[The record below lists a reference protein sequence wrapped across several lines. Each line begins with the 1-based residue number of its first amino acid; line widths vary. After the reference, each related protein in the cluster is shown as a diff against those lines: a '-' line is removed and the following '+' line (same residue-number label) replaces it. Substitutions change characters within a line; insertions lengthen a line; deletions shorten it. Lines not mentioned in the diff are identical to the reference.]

1 MNVKKIAAVCKR
13 AGEIRMLKAEG
24 KTFAGTGA
32 ALYELPAELP
42 TINTINELCAVLG
55 YSEKERDKLIQM
67 VLKQEELEKEGV
79 RLADAVEGE
88 MVCDEA
94 PVKLGVAGKLWRG
107 LETGDGMIEFV
118 DESALGPLYDE
129 LDEYTEFYKRTLPG
143 GCYFVI
149 KNGFNL
155 RAVVMPI
162 RIKSRDFVRQLED
175 MVAMCSQ
182 TLEKQ

>member
-1 MNVKKIAAVCKR
+1 MI
-13 AGEIRMLKAEG
+13 
-24 KTFAGTGA
+24 
-32 ALYELPAELP
+32 
-42 TINTINELCAVLG
+42 
-55 YSEKERDKLIQM
+55 
-67 VLKQEELEKEGV
+67 
-79 RLADAVEGE
+79 
-88 MVCDEA
+88 CDEA
-94 PVKLGVAGKLWRG
+94 PVKLGVSGEWWRG

-118 DESALGPLYDE
+118 NERALGPLYDE
-129 LDEYTEFYKRTLPG
+129 MNEYAEFYKRTLPG

-182 TLEKQ
+182 TLGK

>member
-67 VLKQEELEKEGV
+67 VLTQEELEKEGV
-79 RLADAVEGE
+79 RLTDAVEGE
-88 MVCDEA
+88 MICDEA
-94 PVKLGVAGKLWRG
+94 PVKLGVSGELWRG

-118 DESALGPLYDE
+118 NERALGPLYDE
-129 LDEYTEFYKRTLPG
+129 MNEYAEFYKRTLPG

-182 TLEKQ
+182 TLGK

>member
-67 VLKQEELEKEGV
+67 VLTQEELEKEGV
-79 RLADAVEGE
+79 RMTDAVEGE
-88 MVCDEA
+88 MICDEA
-94 PVKLGVAGKLWRG
+94 PVKLGVSGELWRG

-118 DESALGPLYDE
+118 NERALGPLYDE
-129 LDEYTEFYKRTLPG
+129 MNEYAEFYKRTLPG

-182 TLEKQ
+182 TLGK

>member
-67 VLKQEELEKEGV
+67 VLTQEELEKEGV
-79 RLADAVEGE
+79 RLTDAVEGE
-88 MVCDEA
+88 MICDEA
-94 PVKLGVAGKLWRG
+94 PVKLGVSGELWRG

-118 DESALGPLYDE
+118 NERALGPLYDE
-129 LDEYTEFYKRTLPG
+129 MNEYAEFYKRTLPG

-175 MVAMCSQ
+175 MAAMCSQ
-182 TLEKQ
+182 TLGE

>member
-67 VLKQEELEKEGV
+67 VLTQEELEKEGV
-79 RLADAVEGE
+79 RLTDAVEGE
-88 MVCDEA
+88 MICDEA
-94 PVKLGVAGKLWRG
+94 PVKLGVSGELWRG

-118 DESALGPLYDE
+118 NERALGPLYDE
-129 LDEYTEFYKRTLPG
+129 MNEYAEFYKRTLPG

-155 RAVVMPI
+155 RAVVMPV

-175 MVAMCSQ
+175 MAAMCGQ
-182 TLEKQ
+182 TLGK

>member
-13 AGEIRMLKAEG
+13 AGEIRLLKAEG

-55 YSEKERDKLIQM
+55 YSEKERDKLVQM
-67 VLKQEELEKEGV
+67 VLTQEELEKKGV
-79 RLADAVEGE
+79 RLTDAVEGE
-88 MVCDEA
+88 MICDEA
-94 PVKLGVAGKLWRG
+94 PVKLGVSGELWRG

-118 DESALGPLYDE
+118 NERALGPLYDE
-129 LDEYTEFYKRTLPG
+129 MNEYAEFYKRTLPG

-182 TLEKQ
+182 TLGK

>member
-67 VLKQEELEKEGV
+67 VLTQEELEKEGV
-79 RLADAVEGE
+79 RLTDAVEGE
-88 MVCDEA
+88 MICDEA
-94 PVKLGVAGKLWRG
+94 PVKLGVSGELWRG

-118 DESALGPLYDE
+118 NERALGPLYDE
-129 LDEYTEFYKRTLPG
+129 MNEYAEFYKRTLPG

-155 RAVVMPI
+155 RAVVMPV

-175 MVAMCSQ
+175 MAAMCSQ
-182 TLEKQ
+182 TLGK

>member
-55 YSEKERDKLIQM
+55 YSEKERDKLVQM
-67 VLKQEELEKEGV
+67 VLTQEELEKEGV
-79 RLADAVEGE
+79 QLTDAVEGE
-88 MVCDEA
+88 MICDEA
-94 PVKLGVAGKLWRG
+94 PVKLGVSGELWRG

-118 DESALGPLYDE
+118 NERALGPLYDE
-129 LDEYTEFYKRTLPG
+129 MNEYAEFYKRTLPG

-182 TLEKQ
+182 TLGK

>member
-67 VLKQEELEKEGV
+67 VLTQEELEKEGV
-79 RLADAVEGE
+79 RLTDAVEGE
-88 MVCDEA
+88 MICDEA
-94 PVKLGVAGKLWRG
+94 PVKLGVSGELWRG

-118 DESALGPLYDE
+118 NERALGPLYDE
-129 LDEYTEFYKRTLPG
+129 MTDYTEFYKRTLPG

-155 RAVVMPI
+155 RAVVMPLQVL
-162 RIKSRDFVRQLED
+162 SDELAGNLEEMAN
-175 MVAMCSQ
+175 MVYRAMG
-182 TLEKQ
+182 KK

>member
-55 YSEKERDKLIQM
+55 YSEKERDKLVQM
-67 VLKQEELEKEGV
+67 VLTQEELEKEGV
-79 RLADAVEGE
+79 RLTDAVEGE
-88 MVCDEA
+88 MICDEA
-94 PVKLGVAGKLWRG
+94 PVKLGVSGELWRG

-118 DESALGPLYDE
+118 NERALGPLYDE
-129 LDEYTEFYKRTLPG
+129 MNEYAEFYKRTLPG

-175 MVAMCSQ
+175 MVAMCGQ
-182 TLEKQ
+182 TLGR

>member
-24 KTFAGTGA
+24 KTFAGTGV

-67 VLKQEELEKEGV
+67 VLTQEELEKEGV
-79 RLADAVEGE
+79 RLTDAVEGE
-88 MVCDEA
+88 MICDEA
-94 PVKLGVAGKLWRG
+94 PVKLGVSGELWRG

-118 DESALGPLYDE
+118 NERALGPLYDE
-129 LDEYTEFYKRTLPG
+129 MTDYTEFYKRVMPG

-155 RAVVMPI
+155 RAVVMPV

-175 MVAMCSQ
+175 MAAMCSQ
-182 TLEKQ
+182 MLGK

>member
-67 VLKQEELEKEGV
+67 VLTQEELEKEGV
-79 RLADAVEGE
+79 RLTDAVEGE
-88 MVCDEA
+88 MICDEA
-94 PVKLGVAGKLWRG
+94 PVKLGVSGELWRG

-118 DESALGPLYDE
+118 NERALGPLYDE
-129 LDEYTEFYKRTLPG
+129 MNEYAEFYKRTLPG

-155 RAVVMPI
+155 RAVVMPV

-182 TLEKQ
+182 TLGK

>member
-55 YSEKERDKLIQM
+55 YSEKERDKLVQM
-67 VLKQEELEKEGV
+67 VLTQEELEKEGV
-79 RLADAVEGE
+79 RLTDAVEGE
-88 MVCDEA
+88 MICDEA
-94 PVKLGVAGKLWRG
+94 PVKLGVSGELWRG

-118 DESALGPLYDE
+118 NERALGPLYDE
-129 LDEYTEFYKRTLPG
+129 MNEYAEFYKRTLPG

-182 TLEKQ
+182 TLGK

>member
-55 YSEKERDKLIQM
+55 YSEKERDKLVQM
-67 VLKQEELEKEGV
+67 VLTQEELEKEGI
-79 RLADAVEGE
+79 RLTDAVDGE
-88 MVCDEA
+88 MICDEA
-94 PVKLGVAGKLWRG
+94 PVRLGVSGELWRG

-118 DESALGPLYDE
+118 NERALGPLYDE
-129 LDEYTEFYKRTLPG
+129 MNEYAEFYKRTLPG

-182 TLEKQ
+182 TLGK

>member
-55 YSEKERDKLIQM
+55 YSEKERDKLVQM
-67 VLKQEELEKEGV
+67 VLTQEELEKEGV
-79 RLADAVEGE
+79 RLTDAVEGE
-88 MVCDEA
+88 MICDEA
-94 PVKLGVAGKLWRG
+94 PVKLGVSGELWRG

-118 DESALGPLYDE
+118 NERALGPLYDE
-129 LDEYTEFYKRTLPG
+129 MNEYAEFYKRTLPG

-175 MVAMCSQ
+175 MAAMCSQ
-182 TLEKQ
+182 TLGK

>member
-67 VLKQEELEKEGV
+67 VLTQEELEKEGV
-79 RLADAVEGE
+79 RLTDAVEGE
-88 MVCDEA
+88 MICDEA
-94 PVKLGVAGKLWRG
+94 PVKLGVSGELWRG

-118 DESALGPLYDE
+118 NERALGPLYDE
-129 LDEYTEFYKRTLPG
+129 MNEYAEFYKRTLPG

-155 RAVVMPI
+155 RAVVMPV

-175 MVAMCSQ
+175 MAAMCSQ
-182 TLEKQ
+182 TLGE

>member
-13 AGEIRMLKAEG
+13 AGEIRLLKAEG

-55 YSEKERDKLIQM
+55 YSEKERDKLVQM
-67 VLKQEELEKEGV
+67 VLTQEELEKKGV
-79 RLADAVEGE
+79 RLTDAVEGE

-94 PVKLGVAGKLWRG
+94 PVKLGVSGELWRG

-118 DESALGPLYDE
+118 NERALGPLYDE
-129 LDEYTEFYKRTLPG
+129 MNEYAEFYKRTLPG

-182 TLEKQ
+182 TLGK

>member
-13 AGEIRMLKAEG
+13 AGEIRLLKAEG

-55 YSEKERDKLIQM
+55 YSEKERDKLVQM
-67 VLKQEELEKEGV
+67 VLTQEELEKEGV
-79 RLADAVEGE
+79 RLTDAVEGE
-88 MVCDEA
+88 MICDEA
-94 PVKLGVAGKLWRG
+94 PVKLGVSGELWRG

-118 DESALGPLYDE
+118 NERALGPLYDE
-129 LDEYTEFYKRTLPG
+129 MNEYAEFYKRTLPG

-182 TLEKQ
+182 TLGK

>member
-67 VLKQEELEKEGV
+67 VLTQEELEKEGV
-79 RLADAVEGE
+79 RLTDAVEGE
-88 MVCDEA
+88 MICDEA
-94 PVKLGVAGKLWRG
+94 PVKLGVSGELWRG

-118 DESALGPLYDE
+118 NERALGPLYDE
-129 LDEYTEFYKRTLPG
+129 MNEYAEFYKRTLPG

-175 MVAMCSQ
+175 MAAMCSQ
-182 TLEKQ
+182 TLEK

>member
-13 AGEIRMLKAEG
+13 AGEIRLLKAEG

-55 YSEKERDKLIQM
+55 CSEKERDKLVQM
-67 VLKQEELEKEGV
+67 VLTQEELEKEGV
-79 RLADAVEGE
+79 RLTDAVEGE
-88 MVCDEA
+88 MICDEA
-94 PVKLGVAGKLWRG
+94 PVKLGVSGELWRG

-118 DESALGPLYDE
+118 NERALGPLYDE
-129 LDEYTEFYKRTLPG
+129 MNEYAEFYKRTLPG

-182 TLEKQ
+182 TLGK

>member
-67 VLKQEELEKEGV
+67 VLTQEELEKEGV
-79 RLADAVEGE
+79 RLTDAVEGE
-88 MVCDEA
+88 MICDEA
-94 PVKLGVAGKLWRG
+94 PVKLGVSGELWRG

-118 DESALGPLYDE
+118 NERALGPLYDE
-129 LDEYTEFYKRTLPG
+129 MTDYTEFYKRTLPG

-162 RIKSRDFVRQLED
+162 RIKSRDFARQLED
-175 MVAMCSQ
+175 MAAMCSQ
-182 TLEKQ
+182 TLGK

>member
-1 MNVKKIAAVCKR
+1 MNVKKIAAACKR

-67 VLKQEELEKEGV
+67 VLTQEELEKKGV
-79 RLADAVEGE
+79 RLTDVVEGE
-88 MVCDEA
+88 MICDEA
-94 PVKLGVAGKLWRG
+94 PVKLGVSGELWRG

-118 DESALGPLYDE
+118 NERALGPLYDE
-129 LDEYTEFYKRTLPG
+129 MTDYTEFYKRVMPG

-155 RAVVMPI
+155 RAVVMPV

-175 MVAMCSQ
+175 MAAMCSQ
-182 TLEKQ
+182 TLGK